1 MDPLILNI
9 LDKMKKIDVSGLE
22 ILNLF
27 ESFNPKSVNKYNVSS
42 KKLQKVTMTIKY
54 VTYMGTFILWK
65 KL

>member
-27 ESFNPKSVNKYNVSS
+27 ESFNPKSVSKYNVSS
-42 KKLQKVTMTIKY
+42 KKLQKK
-54 VTYMGTFILWK
+54 
-65 KL
+65 